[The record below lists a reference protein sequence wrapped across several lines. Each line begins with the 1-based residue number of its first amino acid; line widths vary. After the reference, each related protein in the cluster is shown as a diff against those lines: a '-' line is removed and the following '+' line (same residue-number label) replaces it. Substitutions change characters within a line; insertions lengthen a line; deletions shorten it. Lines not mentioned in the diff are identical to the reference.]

1 MLNFDNKIWKPISQ
15 YEDYYL
21 VSKCGCVYSIKR
33 KKYLKPQKGIHYL
46 QVQLNKD
53 GYGLTKTIHRLVA
66 EAFIQNPN
74 LKPEVNHI
82 DGNKL
87 NNNVCNLEWVT
98 SSENSL
104 HALFIGLQKPTK
116 PQKGK
121 KLGNSSKYHNVLR
134 DRNKWKARVKNDG
147 KVLVSKNFDTEEAAA
162 LYVNYIIDLHKL
174 DRPKNV
180 IN

>member
-1 MLNFDNKIWKPISQ
+1 MLNFDNRIWKPISQ
-15 YEDYYL
+15 YEVYYL
-21 VSKCGCVYSIKR
+21 VSTCGCVYSIKR

-104 HALFIGLQKPTK
+104 HALSIGLQKPTK

-162 LYVNYIIDLHKL
+162 LYVNYIIDLHNL

-180 IN
+180 II